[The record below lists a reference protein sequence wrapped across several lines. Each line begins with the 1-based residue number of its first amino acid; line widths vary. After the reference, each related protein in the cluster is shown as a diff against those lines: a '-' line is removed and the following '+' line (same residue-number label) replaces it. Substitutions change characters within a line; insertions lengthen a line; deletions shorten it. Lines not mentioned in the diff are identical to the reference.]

1 MADDDD
7 HTFEKAEAG
16 ASATYPM
23 QVLELFVFLAMQ
35 TAKIGWLFHDG
46 NPKAMAQNLR
56 IIDEGEHVVGIRSRT
71 AYFMIFMVRPVRSV
85 RALI

>member
-23 QVLELFVFLAMQ
+23 QVLALVVFFLAMQ
-35 TAKIGWLFHDG
+35 TATMEWLFHND
-46 NPKAMAQNLR
+46 NATLLA
-56 IIDEGEHVVGIRSRT
+56 
-71 AYFMIFMVRPVRSV
+71 
-85 RALI
+85 

>member
-23 QVLELFVFLAMQ
+23 QALELLFSFVSHADCEDR
-35 TAKIGWLFHDG
+35 WLFPHDG

-56 IIDEGEHVVGIRSRT
+56 IIDEGEL
-71 AYFMIFMVRPVRSV
+71 RPV
-85 RALI
+85 

>member
-1 MADDDD
+1 
-7 HTFEKAEAG
+7 
-16 ASATYPM
+16 
-23 QVLELFVFLAMQ
+23 MQ

>member
-23 QVLELFVFLAMQ
+23 QVLGLFGLFAVQ
-35 TAKIGWLFHDG
+35 TAKMKWLFHND
-46 NPKAMAQNLR
+46 NPTMLA
-56 IIDEGEHVVGIRSRT
+56 
-71 AYFMIFMVRPVRSV
+71 
-85 RALI
+85 